1 MRKELHEEVDHVQL
15 FWKKN
20 HHTCSKWYD
29 QDKVVCYYSN
39 SNWNWNNRTYETRE
53 RCLLP
58 MRASIPSRSKGM
70 KNRILLQAN
79 VQGVVL
85 CAMIQRQTA
94 NGKRFLH
101 NIPFF
106 LGRKFSSH
114 YSHLYQVMQSKTF
127 TKTITSCD
135 VCNRKCIM
143 LDSIDFA
150 MSIPT
155 LNIKMQLAT
164 LL

>member
-1 MRKELHEEVDHVQL
+1 MCSCFE
-15 FWKKN
+15 KKIIILVVN
-20 HHTCSKWYD
+20 DMTRIKWYAIT
-29 QDKVVCYYSN
+29 
-39 SNWNWNNRTYETRE
+39 RTQTETIELIQQAKE
-53 RCLLP
+53 RYLLP

-70 KNRILLQAN
+70 QNRILLQAN